1 MPLSGAQ
8 MRKPFALVT
17 ILSAMTLALVGC
29 GTTSVPSQS
38 ASPTLASNAAGC
50 ANDTTK
56 TSTGAVELTDDF
68 GRTVRLDKPAERV
81 AVLEWQQIEDVLT
94 LCITPVAVAD
104 AKGYSTWV
112 TAETLPEGVVDV
124 GTRQEPNLDTLVS
137 TQPDLVIVEAN
148 AADDP
153 IIGQLEK
160 YGIPV
165 LATIGADAK
174 DPIARMLTTFDLI
187 AQATGREERA
197 EIVTEEFE
205 THLKE
210 AEAEIAAAEPAITE
224 FVYLDGWVDGGNVSL
239 RPFGNGS
246 LVGAIGTRLGLKN
259 AWTGETDPVYGLG
272 TTDIE
277 GMTTI
282 GDATILHTSTTAE
295 AGDTFLAAAADNPAW
310 KSIPAVKEGRVIPFP
325 EGIWTFGGP
334 RSAQQIIDAYVDVI
348 TK

>member
-1 MPLSGAQ
+1 
-8 MRKPFALVT
+8 MRKPFTLAAMF
-17 ILSAMTLALVGC
+17 SAMTIVLAGC
-29 GTTSVPSQS
+29 GTTSAPSQS
-38 ASPTLASNAAGC
+38 EGQTLSSNAAGC
-50 ANDTTK
+50 DSDTTK

-68 GRTVRLDKPAERV
+68 GRTVHLDEPAQRV

-94 LCITPVAVAD
+94 LCISPVAVAD
-104 AKGYSTWV
+104 AKGFSTWV
-112 TAETLPEGVVDV
+112 TAETLPAGVVDV

-137 TQPDLVIVEAN
+137 TQPDLVIVEAT

-153 IIGQLEK
+153 IIGQLEH

-165 LATIGADAK
+165 LATIGADSN
-174 DPIARMLTTFDLI
+174 DPIAKMLSTFDLI

-197 EIVTEEFE
+197 KIVTEEFQ
-205 THLKE
+205 TRLQE
-210 AEAEIAAAEPAITE
+210 AETEIAATEPAITE

-239 RPFGNGS
+239 PLFGDGS
-246 LVGAIGTRLGLKN
+246 LVGAIGTRLGLEN
-259 AWTGETDPVYGLG
+259 AWTGDTDSVYGLG

-282 GDATILHTSTTAE
+282 GDATILHTSVAAE
-295 AGDTFLAAAADNPAW
+295 TNDHFLASAADNPAW
-310 KSIPAVKEGRVIPFP
+310 KSIPAVKEGRVHSFP
-325 EGIWTFGGP
+325 KGIWTFGGP